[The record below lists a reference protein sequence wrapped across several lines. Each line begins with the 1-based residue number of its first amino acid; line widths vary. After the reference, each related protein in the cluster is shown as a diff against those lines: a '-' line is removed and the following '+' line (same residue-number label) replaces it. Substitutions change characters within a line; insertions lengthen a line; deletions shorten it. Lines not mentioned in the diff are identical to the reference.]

1 MTSPDRNNILDLY
14 QRTLCL
20 GVLEYFQKQVG
31 LKLRRGIYA
40 AQVVLWL
47 MILERLQAAG
57 TLASAVQLLVQ
68 GAADPLLQNCK
79 RVRQGRISIRT
90 GGYCQA
96 RQKLP
101 TVLFKQVAQEIL
113 ERLREIVGSQTGSSL
128 PRPVFLVDGS
138 ALELEHCRDLVRAF
152 PPASNQH
159 GRGHWP
165 VLRIVVH
172 HDMETGLAQE
182 PCWGPMYG
190 TGASSEQELTQR
202 AMASLPADAVILGD
216 RNFGVFS
223 VAHAAQQRG
232 LGVLLRLTKTRAR
245 KLVGPLSQAGEQAVI
260 WRASR
265 WDGGKQGR
273 LPADA
278 AVPGRLI
285 AARVGRG
292 KSKQWLYLFTTLDW
306 PVEQLVEL
314 YGRRWNI
321 ETDLRSLKRTVRL
334 HHITAKSK
342 EMMEK
347 ELRMAV
353 AAYNLVRAVMC
364 LAARRNHMD
373 PRQLSFA
380 QVLNIVNYA
389 WPKLTGAATEE
400 QHRREFNRVL
410 DLAAQCSLP
419 KRGKRRS
426 YDRSVWRRPL
436 GFPYRKERKTK

>member
-1 MTSPDRNNILDLY
+1 
-14 QRTLCL
+14 
-20 GVLEYFQKQVG
+20 
-31 LKLRRGIYA
+31 
-40 AQVVLWL
+40 
-47 MILERLQAAG
+47 
-57 TLASAVQLLVQ
+57 
-68 GAADPLLQNCK
+68 
-79 RVRQGRISIRT
+79 
-90 GGYCQA
+90 
-96 RQKLP
+96 
-101 TVLFKQVAQEIL
+101 
-113 ERLREIVGSQTGSSL
+113 
-128 PRPVFLVDGS
+128 
-138 ALELEHCRDLVRAF
+138 
-152 PPASNQH
+152 
-159 GRGHWP
+159 
-165 VLRIVVH
+165 
-172 HDMETGLAQE
+172 
-182 PCWGPMYG
+182 MYG

-400 QHRREFNRVL
+400 QHRLEFNRVL